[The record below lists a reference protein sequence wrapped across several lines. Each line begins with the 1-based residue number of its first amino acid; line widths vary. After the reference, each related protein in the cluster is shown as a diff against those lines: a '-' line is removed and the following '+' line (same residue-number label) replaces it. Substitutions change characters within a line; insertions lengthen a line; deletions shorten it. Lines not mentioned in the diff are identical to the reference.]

1 VHENLKRI
9 IHASL
14 PPAAVHALKTSR
26 AAIKVRGARRAFDA
40 ASGSD
45 EQLAPARLID
55 LQRRYP
61 EALPYRYDDEALV
74 QRGLERKNQLAHFFT
89 IEGSRTLELAGHDA
103 MVSGLLARDGAKAT
117 VIDLSVDH
125 VDPRAINFGAAA
137 EAVNAENLPYE
148 SGSFDCVFSYN
159 AFEHFSKPEVVLAEA
174 LRVTRPGGIL
184 FFSFGPLYRSSYG
197 LHAMHS
203 ITVPFCQFLWGRP
216 ILDAYIEER
225 GLRRIEYET
234 LNEWTIQQFRD
245 LWARWQPW
253 GSTAVCREVPSVHGI
268 DLVRDFPSC
277 FRGKVDRFE
286 DLVVSIIEIA
296 MRRTDKPMP
305 LINKVA
311 QPVPASP
318 ATTCRPMNPLAP
330 STNIDCFIGIPNMAG
345 ATVK

>member
-1 VHENLKRI
+1 MQENLKRI

-14 PPAAVHALKTSR
+14 PPAAVHVLKTSR
-26 AAIKVRGARRAFDA
+26 AAIKVRGARRAFEA
-40 ASGSD
+40 AFGGQ
-45 EQLAPARLID
+45 EYLAPARLID
-55 LQRRYP
+55 LQWRYP
-61 EALPYRYDDEALV
+61 EALPYHYGDEALF
-74 QRGLERKNQLAHFFT
+74 QRGLERKKQLAHFFT

-103 MVSGLLARDGAKAT
+103 MVSGLMTRDGAKAT
-117 VIDLSVDH
+117 MIDLSVDH
-125 VDPRAINFGAAA
+125 VDPRAISFGVAA

-159 AFEHFSKPEVVLAEA
+159 AFEHFPKPEVVLAEA

-216 ILDAYIEER
+216 VLDAYIEER

-253 GSTAVCREVPSVHGI
+253 GATEVYREVPSVHGI
-268 DLVRDFPSC
+268 DLVTDFPSC
-277 FRGKVDRFE
+277 FRGKVDRFD
-286 DLVVSIIEIA
+286 DLVVAIIEIA

-305 LINKVA
+305 LIDEARAV
-311 QPVPASP
+311 
-318 ATTCRPMNPLAP
+318 PLASQFLSRSDVLP
-330 STNIDCFIGIPNMAG
+330 LHT
-345 ATVK
+345 